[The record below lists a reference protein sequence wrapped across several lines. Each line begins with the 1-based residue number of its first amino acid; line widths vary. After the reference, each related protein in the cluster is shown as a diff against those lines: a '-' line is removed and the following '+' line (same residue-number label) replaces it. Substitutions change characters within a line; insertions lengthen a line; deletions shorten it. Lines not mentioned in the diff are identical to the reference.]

1 MAPCEGGP
9 HANERT
15 VRRLPALGMIRQ
27 SSPMRFSGNHLK
39 RYAQV
44 ARLFWKYGRGD
55 IARRMQ
61 LDETWG
67 SDAYEPVD
75 GDPKPEQ
82 LVDDLEAMGPTF
94 IKLGQV
100 LSGRPDLL
108 PASYILALARLQ
120 DRVKPFPYDD
130 VERTV
135 LDELGI
141 RISKA
146 FSSFDTTPIAAASL
160 GQVHLAR
167 LRDGRSVVVKIQRPG
182 IRQQIADDFAVLE
195 QVATFLDAHTD
206 LGRRY
211 QFASVLDE
219 FKITIHNELDYER
232 EAQNLV
238 LLGENLKRFKLLQV
252 PQPISDY
259 CTRSVLAM
267 EPVQGHKLTSLSPA
281 AKLEV
286 DGAALS
292 EELVKAYLQQ
302 VLVDGF
308 FHADPHP
315 GNILLTDDGRL
326 ALLDLGMV
334 GHTSPEMQEHLLK
347 LLLAVSEGKPEHAA
361 DLVINISEPS
371 EDFDPVGFRRRI
383 GQLMFTGQDQTLEQM
398 DVGRSLMEV
407 SKSAVQNGLNV
418 PSELTLLGK
427 TLLQLDAIGRELAP
441 DFNPNAA
448 IRRHIGRLATRRMMK
463 DSAKGNLFTSFMD
476 AKAFMLALPSRLNR
490 ILEAI
495 ANDDIELKVKA
506 LDAEIVVQS
515 IEKISNRI
523 TVGLVLA
530 ALIVGAALLMRV
542 ETKFRLFGYP
552 GFAMVCFL
560 ISAISGFIL
569 VLTTVVRDHRQRK
582 KRL

>member
-1 MAPCEGGP
+1 MK
-9 HANERT
+9 
-15 VRRLPALGMIRQ
+15 L
-27 SSPMRFSGNHLK
+27 SGNHFR
-39 RYAQV
+39 RYTQV

-55 IARRMQ
+55 IARR
-61 LDETWG
+61 LRVDETWG
-67 SDAYEPVD
+67 SDAYEPDD

-94 IKLGQV
+94 VKLGQV

-108 PASYILALARLQ
+108 PPSYLQALSRLQ
-120 DRVKPFPYDD
+120 DRVKPFSFDD
-130 VERTV
+130 VERTIQ
-135 LDELGI
+135 DELGI

-146 FSSFDTTPIAAASL
+146 FASFETTPIAAASL
-160 GQVHLAR
+160 GQVHSAR
-167 LRDGRSVVVKIQRPG
+167 LRDGRAVVVKVQRPG
-182 IRQQIADDFAVLE
+182 IRPQIAEDFEVLE

-211 QFASVLDE
+211 QFSSVLDE
-219 FKITIHNELDYER
+219 FKGTIHNELDYER
-232 EAQNLV
+232 EAQNLI

-259 CTRSVLAM
+259 CTRSVLTM

-292 EELVKAYLQQ
+292 EELVRAYLQQ

-347 LLLAVSEGKPEHAA
+347 LLMAVAEGKPEHAA
-361 DLVINISEPS
+361 DLVIAISQPS
-371 EDFDPVGFRRRI
+371 EDFDPISFRRRI
-383 GQLMFTGQDQTLEQM
+383 GQLMFMGQGQTLEQM
-398 DVGRSLMEV
+398 DVGSSLMDV
-407 SKSAVQNGLNV
+407 SKSAVQNGLLV

-427 TLLQLDAIGRELAP
+427 TLLQLDTIGRELAP
-441 DFNPNAA
+441 DFNPNAS
-448 IRRHIGRLATRRMMK
+448 IRRHIGRLAARRVMK
-463 DSAKGNLFTSFMD
+463 DSAKGNLFTSFLET
-476 AKAFMLALPSRLNR
+476 KSFMLALPSRLNR

-495 ANDDIELKVKA
+495 ANDEIELKVKA
-506 LDAEIVVQS
+506 LDAELFVQG

-530 ALIVGAALLMRV
+530 ALIVGAGLLMHV
-542 ETKFRLFGYP
+542 ETNFRLFGYP

-560 ISAISGFIL
+560 ISAISGFFL
-569 VLTTVVRDHRQRK
+569 VLTTVLRDQRQRK